1 MGKYAELD
9 FCLNCEVF
17 EDLANLIRIF
27 IYILLVIQY
36 QRPQPL
42 QNEDLGHASSRKPY
56 LELPQKLRVD
66 IDRIEW

>member
-36 QRPQPL
+36 QRSQPL
-42 QNEDLGHASSRKPY
+42 QNEYLGHASSAKPN
-56 LELPQKLRVD
+56 LELPQDLRID
-66 IDRIEW
+66 IDGIEC